1 MCRAAGTV
9 TYIEA
14 GVLVRRTLNLSTG
27 AVQLEPIA
35 QGVELQC
42 DHERLSMVSGPRW
55 RLLLTA
61 IARSPGFGVTICD
74 PREAY
79 TSEWRSSEVPLLT
92 EMPDDAV
99 LALRPD
105 VHSCT

>member
-1 MCRAAGTV
+1 MASAALIRAA
-9 TYIEA
+9 
-14 GVLVRRTLNLSTG
+14 VL
-27 AVQLEPIA
+27 A
-35 QGVELQC
+35 QYV
-42 DHERLSMVSGPRW
+42 
-55 RLLLTA
+55 TA
-61 IARSPGFGVTICD
+61 IARSTGFGVTICD